1 LEEALI
7 RRIGASAVVFFL
19 SLCAVSVFA
28 QTATTSL
35 RGTIKDPT
43 GAVVSGATITL
54 IDKAAG
60 QKHVATSKNSGE
72 YQLVQ
77 IPPAKY
83 TITVT
88 APGFGSQTKSAELL
102 VDQPA
107 TVNFA
112 LTISESNVVVDVS
125 ASAQTLNT
133 TDASLGGSANNALI
147 QALPSET
154 RNVPDLLSLQPGV
167 LYLPNTSDSR
177 SGSVNGGRS
186 DQGNITVD
194 GVDDNDQVGGY
205 AFFGVL
211 RETQDSIEEFRV
223 TTGNAGAE
231 AGRSSGAQVSLL
243 TKSGTNK
250 FHGAGY
256 EYFRPTN
263 TVSNDFFNKQAE
275 IVAQQSCFGS
285 GGSASACGPL
295 GNRPPKKVRSI
306 FGIDVGGPIM
316 KDKLFFF
323 ANYEG
328 ERIAEDPVEVR
339 TTPTAAYK
347 GGSLSYQGDTADG
360 KLDPAT
366 QVLDPGTFS
375 ALDATYCEVCNG
387 ANGSSYTGSP
397 GANPNVLAYFATLP
411 TANGTTEGDQ
421 LNTGSYTFASPNPVS
436 ENTWIARLDY
446 VPSSRHRIFARGNFQ
461 KDTTLGP
468 VQFPGQPPSDRLE
481 DNTKGMTFGDTWT
494 ISENLVNDIRYG
506 YIRQGYGDYGI
517 GTGDYVDF
525 RFLSTA
531 TSETRTTV
539 ASVPVNNIVDNF
551 NLTKGRHNIQLG
563 VNWRLVHQN
572 RHSDA
577 ASYNSA
583 SSNPYWLGDYP
594 PDPSSLDPEFEPVDN
609 GFENS
614 YLIAYANLVGTIP
627 SVSDQ
632 SNYQLT
638 SATSGT
644 LLGDGTFLDRHFKAN
659 EYEGYA
665 QDAWR
670 VKPNFTVTYGVR
682 YSLLQTPYETKGQ
695 EVTPTIDTDAW
706 YKERE
711 SDAQQGIVYEPLLS
725 FAPAGKFY
733 NKPGL
738 YPKQKDNVAPRVS
751 FVYAPYSKMSI
762 RAGAGTYYDHFGQ
775 GLINVYDQNGAFGLS
790 NTVTNPASSQ
800 YIENSPRFIDRRTLP
815 FNNGPVPTQIS
826 FPYTPLTTSATDFAI
841 TYGIDSKI
849 KTPYT
854 EAFDFSIQQEMP
866 EGFTFEIN
874 YVGRLGRHLI
884 QSLDIAQPVDY
895 VDPQGGGDYY
905 TASATLAKIADA
917 NGQSGD
923 VSVQPLQYF
932 EDVFPFLANV
942 DYEGESATQTY
953 YSDELSYN
961 RTRYGATEDIADV
974 EVFCYYGCP
983 VGYQSK
989 FWQQQFSS
997 LYSLSSIGVSSYNAM
1012 QVSVHHPMS
1021 HGVQLDFNYTFS
1033 KSIDMGSDAERTG
1046 ANGGNSA
1053 IINTWKPKL
1062 NRAVSDFNTTN
1073 LITANMVAELPFGK
1087 GKAFLASASPIV
1099 NALIGG
1105 WQYSGILRITSA
1117 LPFSLFEPGYSTDW
1131 EDNSYAVNVGGVKAK
1146 KRFDSSYDPQYF
1158 GDPNSLNNG
1167 VYNGA
1172 PVRLPY
1178 AGEAGQR
1185 NNFRGDGYFNL
1196 DSGLSKAW
1204 DLKEMGMIKFSWE
1217 VYNVSNSVRFDP
1229 FSITAGLTSG
1239 ALGVA
1244 SSELTAPRRM
1254 QFSLRY
1260 DF

>member
-1 LEEALI
+1 LRQSLSHRYWFRKCRAL
-7 RRIGASAVVFFL
+7 
-19 SLCAVSVFA
+19 
-28 QTATTSL
+28 
-35 RGTIKDPT
+35 
-43 GAVVSGATITL
+43 
-54 IDKAAG
+54 
-60 QKHVATSKNSGE
+60 H
-72 YQLVQ
+72 
-77 IPPAKY
+77 
-83 TITVT
+83 
-88 APGFGSQTKSAELL
+88 
-102 VDQPA
+102 
-107 TVNFA
+107 
-112 LTISESNVVVDVS
+112 
-125 ASAQTLNT
+125 
-133 TDASLGGSANNALI
+133 
-147 QALPSET
+147 
-154 RNVPDLLSLQPGV
+154 
-167 LYLPNTSDSR
+167 
-177 SGSVNGGRS
+177 
-186 DQGNITVD
+186 
-194 GVDDNDQVGGY
+194 
-205 AFFGVL
+205 
-211 RETQDSIEEFRV
+211 
-223 TTGNAGAE
+223 
-231 AGRSSGAQVSLL
+231 
-243 TKSGTNK
+243 
-250 FHGAGY
+250 
-256 EYFRPTN
+256 
-263 TVSNDFFNKQAE
+263 
-275 IVAQQSCFGS
+275 
-285 GGSASACGPL
+285 
-295 GNRPPKKVRSI
+295 
-306 FGIDVGGPIM
+306 
-316 KDKLFFF
+316 
-323 ANYEG
+323 
-328 ERIAEDPVEVR
+328 
-339 TTPTAAYK
+339 TPTAAYK

-738 YPKQKDNVAPRVS
+738 YPKQKDNVAPLCLLRLCTVQQD
-751 FVYAPYSKMSI
+751 VYPC
-762 RAGAGTYYDHFGQ
+762 R
-775 GLINVYDQNGAFGLS
+775 
-790 NTVTNPASSQ
+790 
-800 YIENSPRFIDRRTLP
+800 
-815 FNNGPVPTQIS
+815 
-826 FPYTPLTTSATDFAI
+826 
-841 TYGIDSKI
+841 
-849 KTPYT
+849 
-854 EAFDFSIQQEMP
+854 
-866 EGFTFEIN
+866 
-874 YVGRLGRHLI
+874 
-884 QSLDIAQPVDY
+884 
-895 VDPQGGGDYY
+895 
-905 TASATLAKIADA
+905 
-917 NGQSGD
+917 
-923 VSVQPLQYF
+923 
-932 EDVFPFLANV
+932 
-942 DYEGESATQTY
+942 
-953 YSDELSYN
+953 
-961 RTRYGATEDIADV
+961 
-974 EVFCYYGCP
+974 C
-983 VGYQSK
+983 
-989 FWQQQFSS
+989 
-997 LYSLSSIGVSSYNAM
+997 
-1012 QVSVHHPMS
+1012 
-1021 HGVQLDFNYTFS
+1021 
-1033 KSIDMGSDAERTG
+1033 
-1046 ANGGNSA
+1046 GN
-1053 IINTWKPKL
+1053 L
-1062 NRAVSDFNTTN
+1062 
-1073 LITANMVAELPFGK
+1073 L
-1087 GKAFLASASPIV
+1087 
-1099 NALIGG
+1099 
-1105 WQYSGILRITSA
+1105 
-1117 LPFSLFEPGYSTDW
+1117 
-1131 EDNSYAVNVGGVKAK
+1131 
-1146 KRFDSSYDPQYF
+1146 
-1158 GDPNSLNNG
+1158 
-1167 VYNGA
+1167 
-1172 PVRLPY
+1172 
-1178 AGEAGQR
+1178 
-1185 NNFRGDGYFNL
+1185 
-1196 DSGLSKAW
+1196 
-1204 DLKEMGMIKFSWE
+1204 
-1217 VYNVSNSVRFDP
+1217 
-1229 FSITAGLTSG
+1229 
-1239 ALGVA
+1239 
-1244 SSELTAPRRM
+1244 
-1254 QFSLRY
+1254 
-1260 DF
+1260 